1 MVKRAIDEI
10 DVHMVVT
17 TGINGETLKL
27 EKVKHTRPAKNV
39 ITDAMR
45 KLRGVC
51 IIQTE
56 THGGRRATG
65 ER

>member
-1 MVKRAIDEI
+1 
-10 DVHMVVT
+10 MVVK